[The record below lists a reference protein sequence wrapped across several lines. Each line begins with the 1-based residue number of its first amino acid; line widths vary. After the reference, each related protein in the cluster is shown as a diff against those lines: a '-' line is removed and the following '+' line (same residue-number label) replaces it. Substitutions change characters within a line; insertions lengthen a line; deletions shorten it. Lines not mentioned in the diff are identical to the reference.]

1 MSRNSAL
8 YVPLQFPAA
17 ANSNSIIRILFMIP
31 IYATF
36 SFLSLLFYTYAV
48 YFELVRNCYEAYVI
62 ASFFTLMCHYIA
74 PSLHDQKEYFR
85 NVKPEPWV
93 FPLNKIRTP
102 RSGLTWFNII
112 YACVFQFCFTRPL
125 FTFIA
130 G

>member
-8 YVPLQFPAA
+8 YFPLQFLEA
-17 ANSNSIIRILFMIP
+17 ANGNSIIRILFMIP
-31 IYATF
+31 IYAIL
-36 SFLSLLFYTYAV
+36 SFLSLLFYTEAV
-48 YFELVRNCYEAYVI
+48 YLELVRNCYEAYVI

-74 PSLHDQKEYFR
+74 PNLHGQKEYFR
-85 NVKPEPWV
+85 NVKPKPWV
-93 FPLNKIRTP
+93 FPLNKFKTP